1 MGFLDNLLAP
11 FGTGAQQSAA
21 AAQQAAIQQG
31 MAQGSAALNQ
41 GTQDIQN
48 TYASG
53 LQPLQQT
60 YGTAQQGTQQLGNLL
75 GLGGA
80 GGNASALAALQNT
93 PGYQFTLG
101 QGTQNVDR
109 NAAATGSL
117 NSGNT
122 DKAVADYTTGLANNT
137 YQNAVNNLQP
147 LQQTYG
153 TAQQGTGA
161 LASLLGFGGDPS
173 AVLKSLQNTPGYQ
186 FTLGQGTS
194 NVDRNAAA
202 TGSLNSGN
210 TDTALANYT
219 TGLANNTYQN
229 AVNNLQPY
237 LGLQGQT
244 AGNIGSLSGQEAGQ
258 LAGNQQQLASL
269 LYGGNVGQGNAQ
281 AQADLAPLQAGANMW
296 GLGGNLA
303 KLALGYPSGNS
314 NSNSGSNFSNSPVQ
328 NLASG
333 VFGGIS
339 NNYSPTAF
347 LSQG

>member
-53 LQPLQQT
+53 
-60 YGTAQQGTQQLGNLL
+60 
-75 GLGGA
+75 
-80 GGNASALAALQNT
+80 
-93 PGYQFTLG
+93 
-101 QGTQNVDR
+101 
-109 NAAATGSL
+109 
-117 NSGNT
+117 
-122 DKAVADYTTGLANNT
+122 
-137 YQNAVNNLQP
+137 LQP

-210 TDTALANYT
+210 TDKAVADYT

-258 LAGNQQQLASL
+258 LSQNQQQLASL

-314 NSNSGSNFSNSPVQ
+314 NSGSNFSNSPVQ

>member
-122 DKAVADYTTGLANNT
+122 D
-137 YQNAVNNLQP
+137 
-147 LQQTYG
+147 
-153 TAQQGTGA
+153 
-161 LASLLGFGGDPS
+161 
-173 AVLKSLQNTPGYQ
+173 
-186 FTLGQGTS
+186 
-194 NVDRNAAA
+194 
-202 TGSLNSGN
+202 
-210 TDTALANYT
+210 TALANYT

-258 LAGNQQQLASL
+258 LSQNQQQLASL

-314 NSNSGSNFSNSPVQ
+314 NSGSNFSNSPVQ